1 MLDVLW
7 EDNHLIFLN
16 KPTGVPVQGDS
27 SGDRHLQEMV
37 EEYIRVK
44 YQKPGA
50 AFVGLVHRIDRP
62 VSGVVIMAKS
72 SKALTR

>member
-44 YQKPGA
+44 
-50 AFVGLVHRIDRP
+50 
-62 VSGVVIMAKS
+62 
-72 SKALTR
+72 